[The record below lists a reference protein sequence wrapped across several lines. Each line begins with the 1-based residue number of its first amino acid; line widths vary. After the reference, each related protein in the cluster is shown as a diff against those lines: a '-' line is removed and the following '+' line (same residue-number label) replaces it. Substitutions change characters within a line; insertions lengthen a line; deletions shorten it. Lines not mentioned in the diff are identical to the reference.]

1 MKRGLK
7 RTPLP
12 SNNIKVCLKFTN
24 VLRNI
29 KCRSFKHTR
38 QLQAGQLQTPQLQT
52 RAAASNAPASNS
64 LGQPSC
70 TRSKEHNLRAL
81 RRPPHP
87 GGHTEALLGEKWEE
101 EGGRKEKKNYHL
113 QTLN

>member
-24 VLRNI
+24 VLSNI

-38 QLQAGQLQTPQLQT
+38 QLQARQLQMPQLQT

-64 LGQPSC
+64 LGAAILHTLQGAQPQGPEVATPSQ
-70 TRSKEHNLRAL
+70 RPHRGFVGGKMG
-81 RRPPHP
+81 RRV
-87 GGHTEALLGEKWEE
+87 GKKEE
-101 EGGRKEKKNYHL
+101 EDKI
-113 QTLN
+113 

>member
-38 QLQAGQLQTPQLQT
+38 QLQAPQLQMPQLQT

-101 EGGRKEKKNYHL
+101 EGGRKEKRKYHL